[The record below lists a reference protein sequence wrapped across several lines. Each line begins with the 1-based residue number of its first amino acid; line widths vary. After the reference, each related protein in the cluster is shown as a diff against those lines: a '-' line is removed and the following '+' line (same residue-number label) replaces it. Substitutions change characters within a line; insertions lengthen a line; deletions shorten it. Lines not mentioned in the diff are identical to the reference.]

1 VLIASPSSHYQLVQ
15 LTLNQSIEVG
25 TDKLV
30 VDLDRADWT
39 KRISND
45 REFIDS
51 RNIDSRNA
59 VKSYFWV
66 SGGGTYVIN
75 NRYLVLVKRSDWAK
89 VNPGKFS
96 LFTGRADSRQEMID
110 PRLLVRELFEEL
122 VLMSG
127 NSLYY
132 PIYADYQD
140 AIAQIYQDLVH
151 KFSLQSYDHINL
163 QLEPIENFDR
173 QVSIKHQGRWNE
185 LNLDFHISIKRDI
198 NILFCFKID
207 LDISDLVAIDCE
219 YHFTDQQD
227 DTCPTEIVKH
237 NRSIYLYDLF
247 AGEARKISIS
257 DPINYQVSDRKESL
271 TILKTQMTEHLLHMI
286 RLLQT
291 NLIMINKP

>member
-1 VLIASPSSHYQLVQ
+1 MLIALPSSHYQLVQ
-15 LTLNQSIEVG
+15 LTLDQSIEVG

-30 VDLDRADWT
+30 VDLDRTDWT
-39 KRISND
+39 RRISND

-51 RNIDSRNA
+51 YNA

-66 SGGGTYVIN
+66 SGGGTYLIN
-75 NRYLVLVKRSDWAK
+75 DRYLVLVKRSDWAK

-96 LFTGRADSRQEMID
+96 LFTGRADSKLEMTN
-110 PRLLVRELFEEL
+110 PHLLVRELFEEL

-127 NSLYY
+127 NSLHY

-140 AIAQIYQDLVH
+140 EIAQIYQDLIH
-151 KFSLQSYDHINL
+151 KFSLQSYSHLSL
-163 QLEPIENFDR
+163 QLEPYENFDR
-173 QVSIKHQGRWNE
+173 QISIKHQGRWNE
-185 LNLDFHISIKRDI
+185 LNLDFHISSKRDI
-198 NILFCFKID
+198 NVLFCFKID
-207 LDISDLVAIDCE
+207 LDVSDLAAIDCE

-227 DTCPTEIVKH
+227 DTCPSEIVKH

-247 AGEARKISIS
+247 VGEARKISIL

-271 TILKTQMTEHLLHMI
+271 AILDAQMTEHLLHMI
-286 RLLQT
+286 KLLQT